1 MSCNSKIACA
11 ACASPGEVD
20 READETLP
28 LPSAEALLAGTLAL
42 MTGVVERAALAQPL
56 AAHAQSLMM
65 ASKVRSNLYFLAS
78 HPHISEG
85 FRLTAGRLRTHWDRL
100 AVPAQVAQSDAAAEG
115 AEAAARLWHRAPE
128 RVQ

>member
-1 MSCNSKIACA
+1 MSGISKTTCTGCVA
-11 ACASPGEVD
+11 AT
-20 READETLP
+20 EADDEVMA

-42 MTGVVERAALAQPL
+42 MTGVIERAALSQPL

-65 ASKVRSNLYFLAS
+65 ASKVRSHLFFLSS
-78 HPHISEG
+78 HPQVSEG
-85 FRLTAGRLRTHWDRL
+85 FRMTAGRLRSHWDRL
-100 AVPAQVAQSDAAAEG
+100 AMPAQAAVEASVSDA

>member
-1 MSCNSKIACA
+1 MSCNSKTACSGRVA
-11 ACASPGEVD
+11 TTDMDDEVV
-20 READETLP
+20 P

-42 MTGVVERAALAQPL
+42 MTGVIERAVLAQPL

-65 ASKVRSNLYFLAS
+65 ATKVRSHLFCLSS
-78 HPHISEG
+78 HPQVSEG
-85 FRLTAGRLRTHWDRL
+85 FRMTAGRLRSHWDRL
-100 AVPAQVAQSDAAAEG
+100 ALPTQQGAAEAAVSEA

>member
-1 MSCNSKIACA
+1 MSCNPKIACA
-11 ACASPGEVD
+11 GCASPTEVD
-20 READETLP
+20 READEA

-42 MTGVVERAALAQPL
+42 MTGVIERAALSQPL

-65 ASKVRSNLYFLAS
+65 ASKVRSNLFFLSS
-78 HPHISEG
+78 HPQMSEG
-85 FRLTAGRLRTHWDRL
+85 FRMTAARLRTHWDRL
-100 AVPAQVAQSDAAAEG
+100 AVPAQLAEASVSEA

>member
-1 MSCNSKIACA
+1 MSCNPKIACTGRPA
-11 ACASPGEVD
+11 AA
-20 READETLP
+20 EADDEVVS

-42 MTGVVERAALAQPL
+42 MTGVIERAALSQPL

-65 ASKVRSNLYFLAS
+65 ASKVRSHLFFLSS
-78 HPHISEG
+78 HPQVSAG
-85 FRLTAGRLRTHWDRL
+85 FRMTAGRLRSHWDRL
-100 AVPAQVAQSDAAAEG
+100 AMPAQVAAEAAASEA

>member
-1 MSCNSKIACA
+1 MSGISKTTCTGCVA
-11 ACASPGEVD
+11 AT
-20 READETLP
+20 EADDEVMA

-42 MTGVVERAALAQPL
+42 MTGVIERAALSQPL

-65 ASKVRSNLYFLAS
+65 ASKVRSHLFFLSS
-78 HPHISEG
+78 HPQVSEG
-85 FRLTAGRLRTHWDRL
+85 FRMTARRLRSHWDRL
-100 AVPAQVAQSDAAAEG
+100 AMPAQAAVEASVSDA